1 MAGITSNP
9 GLDPFGFSLL
19 LQDGDLA
26 FSYDGDNVLEL
37 QTVSGIAN
45 LAQGL
50 NITVLTLLGS
60 DIFNLLFGLDIYG
73 ILRGGYTLAMT
84 KQLIRLHII
93 KTITSDDR
101 VQRIED
107 LVFDDEP
114 RFAVL
119 HPGEDPQQARHLR
132 KVTRRWR
139 LDGIIQPIAGD
150 TAIVPIVVTTPGV
163 S

>member
-107 LVFDDEP
+107 LVFDGPEELP
-114 RFAVL
+114 
-119 HPGEDPQQARHLR
+119 
-132 KVTRRWR
+132 
-139 LDGIIQPIAGD
+139 
-150 TAIVPIVVTTPGV
+150 
-163 S
+163 